1 MPKRRKAWSCAL
13 KAWNPPRNVHAAKA
27 DAASAI
33 ANFAS
38 HGSVTMKATAA
49 MEAAAARVTTTTTV
63 ASRPCYGTY
72 RHGCDANY

>member
-38 HGSVTMKATAA
+38 DSSATMKATAA
-49 MEAAAARVTTTTTV
+49 VEAAPARVTTTNKSTTPTTTV
-63 ASRPCYGTY
+63 ASRPCYG
-72 RHGCDANY
+72 A